1 MKTIE
6 KNCPNCGQPIE
17 IDLNSTEIKCNHC
30 KRIFLIEHDNKI
42 ENKEERL
49 EKVNLVLKLQ
59 KRTFIIP
66 LVLFLIILFLLI
78 ISTINGINKE
88 KEKFTK
94 HDTISY
100 NLKSINEL
108 SDNDINDINTNSL
121 EEIKLWNNYESN
133 TSEKIGYYLI
143 IKNSITTLYDVYK
156 INYKLDSNN
165 YDIYVAVAYE
175 NVTTDSG
182 ISYATTELHA
192 VTLTIEDYDVWG
204 FETEEDLYNSLPNTY
219 DAKVIATNGLY
230 KK

>member
-6 KNCPNCGQPIE
+6 KNCPNCGQPME
-17 IDLNSTEIKCNHC
+17 IDLESTETKCKHC

-49 EKVNLVLKLQ
+49 EKVNLVMKLQ

-66 LVLFLIILFLLI
+66 LVLFLIIIFLLTI
-78 ISTINGINKE
+78 FTINGVNKE
-88 KEKFTK
+88 KEKLSK
-94 HDTISY
+94 KDTISY

-108 SDNDINDINTNSL
+108 SDNDINDINAKSL
-121 EEIKLWNNYESN
+121 EEIKFWNNFES
-133 TSEKIGYYLI
+133 TASEKIGYYLI
-143 IKNSITTLYDVYK
+143 IKDSITTLYDVYK

-175 NVTTDSG
+175 NITTNSG
-182 ISYATTELHA
+182 ISYTATELHA

-204 FETEEDLYNSLPNTY
+204 FESEEDLYNSLPNTY
-219 DAKVIATNGLY
+219 KAKIIATNGLY
-230 KK
+230 KN